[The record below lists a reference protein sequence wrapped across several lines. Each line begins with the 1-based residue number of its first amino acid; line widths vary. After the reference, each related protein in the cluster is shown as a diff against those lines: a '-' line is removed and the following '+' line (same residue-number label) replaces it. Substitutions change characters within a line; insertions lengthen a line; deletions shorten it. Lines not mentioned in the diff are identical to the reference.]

1 MKVEREA
8 AWGKENAANRAK
20 ANSLEFELQNLKNQ
34 QDAELQAESDALSR
48 LSKLRN
54 QLDGALHVAG
64 TLHVGPGHG
73 GTRSPKSANQG
84 APPARERPLHAARRF
99 GAQCVPR

>member
-1 MKVEREA
+1 LKVEREA

-34 QDAELQAESDALSR
+34 QDAELQAESDELSR

-54 QLDGALHVAG
+54 QLDGALHAAG
-64 TLHVGPGHG
+64 TLGPGRG

-99 GAQCVPR
+99 GAQYVPR